1 MYCREVE
8 RQMVGS
14 VESNTSES
22 EDKEA
27 NNDNKA
33 TLTA

>member
-27 NNDNKA
+27 NSNNK
-33 TLTA
+33 TSLTA